1 MSYDQ
6 IQWLPLTAGL
16 AILGL
21 IVSFFVWRRRGAAA
35 GLRGVAWSL
44 LPVAA
49 YLIGA
54 IELLWRFGSAIASF
68 ASSFVFSPR
77 VWAGIIVATTAK
89 ARNSVPTAMVPKLT
103 PRRRSPPFMP
113 FAASLYLAASD
124 GLDRV
129 RDGPEEPACAALL
142 LFMTLEPVNW
152 MTLSRHKAQA
162 AEIYC
167 GRAERFR

>member
-1 MSYDQ
+1 MTYGQ
-6 IQWLPLTAGL
+6 IEWLPITAGL

-21 IVSFFVWRRRGAAA
+21 IVSFFLWRRRGAAA

-77 VWAGIIVATTAK
+77 VWAGIIVVIV
-89 ARNSVPTAMVPKLT
+89 SVLLFVISGRLRSRA
-103 PRRRSPPFMP
+103 RRRS
-113 FAASLYLAASD
+113 
-124 GLDRV
+124 G
-129 RDGPEEPACAALL
+129 G
-142 LFMTLEPVNW
+142 
-152 MTLSRHKAQA
+152 QA
-162 AEIYC
+162 APKAA
-167 GRAERFR
+167 GAGTGATTTAGKPGKAVSAPKRQPAVVDDDVLGDAAEVLRRHGIR

>member
-1 MSYDQ
+1 MTYSQ
-6 IQWLPLTAGL
+6 IEWLPITAGL

-54 IELLWRFGSAIASF
+54 IQLLWRFGSAIASF

-77 VWAGIIVATTAK
+77 VWAGFVVALV
-89 ARNSVPTAMVPKLT
+89 SVLLFVVSGRLRSRA
-103 PRRRSPPFMP
+103 RRRSGGQAPK
-113 FAASLYLAASD
+113 AAGAGTGATATAA
-124 GLDRV
+124 GKPGKAVAAPKRQ
-129 RDGPEEPACAALL
+129 PAVVDDDVLGD
-142 LFMTLEPVNW
+142 
-152 MTLSRHKAQA
+152 A
-162 AEIYC
+162 AEVLRRHGI
-167 GRAERFR
+167 R

>member
-1 MSYDQ
+1 MTYGQ
-6 IQWLPLTAGL
+6 IEWLPIAAGL

-21 IVSFFVWRRRGAAA
+21 ILSFFAWRRRGAAA

-77 VWAGIIVATTAK
+77 VWAGIIVVIVSVILFVVSGRLR
-89 ARNSVPTAMVPKLT
+89 ARA
-103 PRRRSPPFMP
+103 RRRS
-113 FAASLYLAASD
+113 
-124 GLDRV
+124 G
-129 RDGPEEPACAALL
+129 G
-142 LFMTLEPVNW
+142 
-152 MTLSRHKAQA
+152 QA
-162 AEIYC
+162 APKAAGPGTGATATAGKPGKAISAPKRQPAVVDDDVL
-167 GRAERFR
+167 GDAAEVLRRHGIR

>member
-1 MSYDQ
+1 MTYSQ
-6 IQWLPLTAGL
+6 IEWLPITAGL

-77 VWAGIIVATTAK
+77 VWAGIIVALV
-89 ARNSVPTAMVPKLT
+89 SVLLFVVSGRLRSRA
-103 PRRRSPPFMP
+103 RRRSGGQ
-113 FAASLYLAASD
+113 AAAE
-124 GLDRV
+124 GGGR
-129 RDGPEEPACAALL
+129 RDGHQRDGGREAGQGGRRPEAPA
-142 LFMTLEPVNW
+142 
-152 MTLSRHKAQA
+152 RRR
-162 AEIYC
+162 
-167 GRAERFR
+167 GRRRARGRG

>member
-77 VWAGIIVATTAK
+77 VWAGIIVALV
-89 ARNSVPTAMVPKLT
+89 SVLLFVVSGRLRGRA
-103 PRRRSPPFMP
+103 RRRS
-113 FAASLYLAASD
+113 
-124 GLDRV
+124 G
-129 RDGPEEPACAALL
+129 G
-142 LFMTLEPVNW
+142 
-152 MTLSRHKAQA
+152 QA
-162 AEIYC
+162 APKAA
-167 GRAERFR
+167 GAGTGTAATAGKPGKAVAAPKRQPAVVDDDVLGDAAEVLRRHGIR

>member
-1 MSYDQ
+1 MTYSQ
-6 IQWLPLTAGL
+6 IEWLPITAGL

-21 IVSFFVWRRRGAAA
+21 IVSFFLWRRRGAAA

-77 VWAGIIVATTAK
+77 VWAGIIVALV
-89 ARNSVPTAMVPKLT
+89 SVLLFVVSGRLRSRA
-103 PRRRSPPFMP
+103 RRRS
-113 FAASLYLAASD
+113 
-124 GLDRV
+124 G
-129 RDGPEEPACAALL
+129 G
-142 LFMTLEPVNW
+142 
-152 MTLSRHKAQA
+152 QA
-162 AEIYC
+162 APKAAAA
-167 GRAERFR
+167 GTGATAAAAGKPGKAVAAPKRQPAVVDDDVLGDAAEVLRRHGIR

>member
-1 MSYDQ
+1 MTYSQ
-6 IQWLPLTAGL
+6 IEWLPITAGL

-21 IVSFFVWRRRGAAA
+21 IVSFFLWRRRGAAA

-77 VWAGIIVATTAK
+77 VWAGIIVALV
-89 ARNSVPTAMVPKLT
+89 SVLLFVVSGRLRSRA
-103 PRRRSPPFMP
+103 RRRS
-113 FAASLYLAASD
+113 
-124 GLDRV
+124 G
-129 RDGPEEPACAALL
+129 G
-142 LFMTLEPVNW
+142 
-152 MTLSRHKAQA
+152 QA
-162 AEIYC
+162 AP
-167 GRAERFR
+167 RAAGAATGATATAAGKPGKAISTGKRQPAVVDDDVLGDAAEVLRRHGIR

>member
-1 MSYDQ
+1 MTYGQ
-6 IQWLPLTAGL
+6 IEWLPIAAGL

-21 IVSFFVWRRRGAAA
+21 ILSFFAWRRRGVAA

-77 VWAGIIVATTAK
+77 VWAGIIVVIVSVLLFVISGRLR
-89 ARNSVPTAMVPKLT
+89 ARA
-103 PRRRSPPFMP
+103 RRRS
-113 FAASLYLAASD
+113 
-124 GLDRV
+124 G
-129 RDGPEEPACAALL
+129 G
-142 LFMTLEPVNW
+142 
-152 MTLSRHKAQA
+152 QA
-162 AEIYC
+162 APKAA
-167 GRAERFR
+167 GAGTGTAAAAGKPGKAVSAPKRQPAVVDDDVLGDAAEVLRRHGIR

>member
-1 MSYDQ
+1 MTYSQ
-6 IQWLPLTAGL
+6 IEWLPITAGL

-21 IVSFFVWRRRGAAA
+21 IVSFFLWRRRGAAA

-77 VWAGIIVATTAK
+77 VWAGIIVALV
-89 ARNSVPTAMVPKLT
+89 SVLLFVVSGRLRGRA
-103 PRRRSPPFMP
+103 RRRS
-113 FAASLYLAASD
+113 
-124 GLDRV
+124 G
-129 RDGPEEPACAALL
+129 G
-142 LFMTLEPVNW
+142 
-152 MTLSRHKAQA
+152 QA
-162 AEIYC
+162 APKAA
-167 GRAERFR
+167 GAGTGNGVPAGKPGKAVAAPKRQPAVVDDDVLGDAAEVLRRHGIR

>member
-1 MSYDQ
+1 MTYSQ
-6 IQWLPLTAGL
+6 IEWLPIAAGL

-21 IVSFFVWRRRGAAA
+21 IVSFFLWRRRGAAA

-77 VWAGIIVATTAK
+77 VWAGIIVALA
-89 ARNSVPTAMVPKLT
+89 SVLLFVVSGRLRSRA
-103 PRRRSPPFMP
+103 RRRS
-113 FAASLYLAASD
+113 
-124 GLDRV
+124 G
-129 RDGPEEPACAALL
+129 G
-142 LFMTLEPVNW
+142 
-152 MTLSRHKAQA
+152 QA
-162 AEIYC
+162 AAKAA
-167 GRAERFR
+167 GAGTGAGATAAGKPGKAVSAPKRQPAVVDDDVLGDAAEVLRRHGIR

>member
-1 MSYDQ
+1 MTYDQ

-54 IELLWRFGSAIASF
+54 IQLLWRFGSAIASF

-77 VWAGIIVATTAK
+77 VWAGIIVLIVSLILFVISGRLRSRARRRSGGQAAPKAAGAGTGTATTAGQPGK
-89 ARNSVPTAMVPKLT
+89 AVTAPK
-103 PRRRSPPFMP
+103 RQ
-113 FAASLYLAASD
+113 
-124 GLDRV
+124 
-129 RDGPEEPACAALL
+129 PAVVDDDVLGD
-142 LFMTLEPVNW
+142 
-152 MTLSRHKAQA
+152 A
-162 AEIYC
+162 AEVLRRHGI
-167 GRAERFR
+167 R

>member
-1 MSYDQ
+1 MTYSQ
-6 IQWLPLTAGL
+6 IEWLPITAGL

-21 IVSFFVWRRRGAAA
+21 IVSFFVWRRRGVGA

-77 VWAGIIVATTAK
+77 VWAGIIVALV
-89 ARNSVPTAMVPKLT
+89 SVLLFVVSGRLRSRA
-103 PRRRSPPFMP
+103 RRRS
-113 FAASLYLAASD
+113 
-124 GLDRV
+124 G
-129 RDGPEEPACAALL
+129 G
-142 LFMTLEPVNW
+142 
-152 MTLSRHKAQA
+152 QA
-162 AEIYC
+162 APKAA
-167 GRAERFR
+167 GAGAGATATAGKPGKAVAAPKRQPAVVDDDVLGDAAEVLRRHGIR

>member
-1 MSYDQ
+1 MTYSQ
-6 IQWLPLTAGL
+6 IEWLPITAGL

-21 IVSFFVWRRRGAAA
+21 IVSFFLWRRRGAAA

-77 VWAGIIVATTAK
+77 VWAGIIVVIVSVLLFVVSGRLR
-89 ARNSVPTAMVPKLT
+89 ARA
-103 PRRRSPPFMP
+103 RRRS
-113 FAASLYLAASD
+113 
-124 GLDRV
+124 G
-129 RDGPEEPACAALL
+129 G
-142 LFMTLEPVNW
+142 
-152 MTLSRHKAQA
+152 QA
-162 AEIYC
+162 APKAA
-167 GRAERFR
+167 GAGTGAAAAAGKPGKAVAAPKRQPAVVDDDVLGDAAEVLRRHGIR

>member
-1 MSYDQ
+1 MTYSQ
-6 IQWLPLTAGL
+6 IEWLPITAGL

-21 IVSFFVWRRRGAAA
+21 IVSFFLWRRRGTAA

-77 VWAGIIVATTAK
+77 VWAGIIVALV
-89 ARNSVPTAMVPKLT
+89 SVLLFVVSGRLRSRA
-103 PRRRSPPFMP
+103 RRRS
-113 FAASLYLAASD
+113 
-124 GLDRV
+124 G
-129 RDGPEEPACAALL
+129 G
-142 LFMTLEPVNW
+142 
-152 MTLSRHKAQA
+152 QA
-162 AEIYC
+162 APKAAGAGTGATATAAGKPGKAIST
-167 GRAERFR
+167 GKRQPAVVDDDVLGDAAEVLRRHGIR

>member
-77 VWAGIIVATTAK
+77 VWAGIIVALV
-89 ARNSVPTAMVPKLT
+89 SVLLFVVSGRLRSRA
-103 PRRRSPPFMP
+103 RRRS
-113 FAASLYLAASD
+113 
-124 GLDRV
+124 G
-129 RDGPEEPACAALL
+129 G
-142 LFMTLEPVNW
+142 
-152 MTLSRHKAQA
+152 QA
-162 AEIYC
+162 APKAA
-167 GRAERFR
+167 GAGTGAGATAAAKPGKAVSAPKRQPAVVDDDALGDAAEVLRRHGIR

>member
-1 MSYDQ
+1 MTYGQ
-6 IQWLPLTAGL
+6 IEWLPIAAGL

-21 IVSFFVWRRRGAAA
+21 ILSFFAWRRRGVAA

-77 VWAGIIVATTAK
+77 VWAGIIVVIVSVVLFMVSGRLR
-89 ARNSVPTAMVPKLT
+89 ARA
-103 PRRRSPPFMP
+103 RRRS
-113 FAASLYLAASD
+113 
-124 GLDRV
+124 G
-129 RDGPEEPACAALL
+129 G
-142 LFMTLEPVNW
+142 
-152 MTLSRHKAQA
+152 QA
-162 AEIYC
+162 APKAAGAGTGATAAAGKPGKAISAPKRQSAAVDDDVL
-167 GRAERFR
+167 GDAAEVLRRHGIR

>member
-1 MSYDQ
+1 MTYSQ
-6 IQWLPLTAGL
+6 IEWLPITAGL

-21 IVSFFVWRRRGAAA
+21 IVSFFLWRRRGAGA

-77 VWAGIIVATTAK
+77 VWAGIIVAIV
-89 ARNSVPTAMVPKLT
+89 SVLLFVVSGRLRSRA
-103 PRRRSPPFMP
+103 RRRS
-113 FAASLYLAASD
+113 
-124 GLDRV
+124 G
-129 RDGPEEPACAALL
+129 G
-142 LFMTLEPVNW
+142 
-152 MTLSRHKAQA
+152 QA
-162 AEIYC
+162 APKAA
-167 GRAERFR
+167 GAGTGAPATAAGKPGKAVAAPKRQPAVVDDDVLGDAAEVLRRHGIR

>member
-1 MSYDQ
+1 MTYSQ
-6 IQWLPLTAGL
+6 IEWLPITAGL

-21 IVSFFVWRRRGAAA
+21 IVSFFLWRRRGAAA

-77 VWAGIIVATTAK
+77 VWAGIIVAIV
-89 ARNSVPTAMVPKLT
+89 SVLLFVVSGRLRSRA
-103 PRRRSPPFMP
+103 RRRS
-113 FAASLYLAASD
+113 
-124 GLDRV
+124 G
-129 RDGPEEPACAALL
+129 G
-142 LFMTLEPVNW
+142 
-152 MTLSRHKAQA
+152 QA
-162 AEIYC
+162 APKAAGAGTGATATAAGKPGKAIST
-167 GRAERFR
+167 GKRQPAVVDDDVLGDAAEVLRRHGIR

>member
-1 MSYDQ
+1 MTYDQ

-16 AILGL
+16 TLIGL

-54 IELLWRFGSAIASF
+54 IQLLWRFGSAIASF

-77 VWAGIIVATTAK
+77 VWAGIIVVIVSVLLFVVSGRLR
-89 ARNSVPTAMVPKLT
+89 ARA
-103 PRRRSPPFMP
+103 RRRS
-113 FAASLYLAASD
+113 
-124 GLDRV
+124 G
-129 RDGPEEPACAALL
+129 G
-142 LFMTLEPVNW
+142 
-152 MTLSRHKAQA
+152 QA
-162 AEIYC
+162 APKAA
-167 GRAERFR
+167 GAGTGATATAGKPGKAVTAPRRQPAVVDDDVLGDAAEVLRRHGIR

>member
-1 MSYDQ
+1 MTYDQ

-77 VWAGIIVATTAK
+77 VWAGIIVVIVSLIRFVISGRLRSRARRRSGGQAAPRAAGAGTGTATTAGQPGK
-89 ARNSVPTAMVPKLT
+89 AVTAPK
-103 PRRRSPPFMP
+103 RQ
-113 FAASLYLAASD
+113 
-124 GLDRV
+124 
-129 RDGPEEPACAALL
+129 PAVVDDDVLGD
-142 LFMTLEPVNW
+142 
-152 MTLSRHKAQA
+152 A
-162 AEIYC
+162 AEVLRRHGI
-167 GRAERFR
+167 R

>member
-16 AILGL
+16 TLIGL

-54 IELLWRFGSAIASF
+54 IQLLWRFGTAIASF

-77 VWAGIIVATTAK
+77 VWAGIIVVIVSLVLFVVSGRLRRRA
-89 ARNSVPTAMVPKLT
+89 
-103 PRRRSPPFMP
+103 RRRS
-113 FAASLYLAASD
+113 
-124 GLDRV
+124 G
-129 RDGPEEPACAALL
+129 G
-142 LFMTLEPVNW
+142 
-152 MTLSRHKAQA
+152 QA
-162 AEIYC
+162 APKAAGAGTGTAAPA
-167 GRAERFR
+167 GRPGKAVTAPKRQPAAVDDDVLGDAAEVLRRHGIR

>member
-1 MSYDQ
+1 MTYSQ
-6 IQWLPLTAGL
+6 IEWLPITAGL

-21 IVSFFVWRRRGAAA
+21 IVSFFLWRRRGAAA

-77 VWAGIIVATTAK
+77 VWAGIIVAIV
-89 ARNSVPTAMVPKLT
+89 SVLLFVVSGRLRSRA
-103 PRRRSPPFMP
+103 RRRS
-113 FAASLYLAASD
+113 
-124 GLDRV
+124 G
-129 RDGPEEPACAALL
+129 G
-142 LFMTLEPVNW
+142 
-152 MTLSRHKAQA
+152 QA
-162 AEIYC
+162 APKAA
-167 GRAERFR
+167 GAGTGATATAAGKPGKAVAAPKRQPAVVDDDVLGDAAEVLRRHGIR